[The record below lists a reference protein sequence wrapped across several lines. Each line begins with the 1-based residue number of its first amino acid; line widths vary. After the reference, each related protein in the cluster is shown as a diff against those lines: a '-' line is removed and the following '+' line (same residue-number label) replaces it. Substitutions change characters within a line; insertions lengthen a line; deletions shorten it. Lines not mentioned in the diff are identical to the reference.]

1 MCVKCG
7 INSCG
12 CNGKSCDVLSG
23 TKIIRGHN
31 IVAGDISPN
40 GLSDITINSV
50 VSGYFDYKSM
60 GNGMI
65 WFSFSL
71 QLDTTVG
78 AGFYQ
83 SALNRRIDNL
93 PVTFGTGEP
102 QGGGSTMFQG
112 DVFRGTGAAI
122 ARLIVAEGSTVSS
135 IDAFDILNFSEDI
148 PAGTWNGMTIRMSGV
163 APGVIV

>member
-23 TKIIRGHN
+23 TKIIIGHN

-40 GLSDITINSV
+40 GLSDIAINSV
-50 VSGYFDYKSM
+50 VSGEFNYKSM

-71 QLDTTVG
+71 VLNTTVSSG
-78 AGFYQ
+78 LYQ
-83 SALNRRIDNL
+83 GALNRRIDNL
-93 PVTFGTGEP
+93 PVTFGAVG
-102 QGGGSTMFQG
+102 QGGGLTMFQG

-122 ARLIVAEGSTVSS
+122 ARLIVAEGLTVPS

-163 APGVIV
+163 APGFIV

>member
-12 CNGKSCDVLSG
+12 CSGKDVLSG

-40 GLSDITINSV
+40 GLSDITIDSV

-71 QLDTTVG
+71 QLNTTVG
-78 AGFYQ
+78 AGAYQ
-83 SALNRRIDNL
+83 GALNRRINNL
-93 PVTFGTGEP
+93 PVTFGAVG
-102 QGGGSTMFQG
+102 QGAGLTMFQG
-112 DVFRGTGAAI
+112 DVYRGSGAPI
-122 ARLIVAEGSTVSS
+122 ARLIVAEGLTSPSF
-135 IDAFDILNFSEDI
+135 DAFDILNFSEDI

-163 APGVIV
+163 APGFIV